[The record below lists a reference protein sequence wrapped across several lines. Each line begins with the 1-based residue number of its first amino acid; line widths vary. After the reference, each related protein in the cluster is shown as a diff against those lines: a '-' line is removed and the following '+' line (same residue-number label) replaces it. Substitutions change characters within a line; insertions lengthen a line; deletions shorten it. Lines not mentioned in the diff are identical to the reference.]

1 MTDNRHI
8 FHKTRQWRPGSWAEL
23 DLRLSDGCSKH
34 REHGEGDHNVVAVK
48 GEGEGGDGEE
58 DEQGLEP
65 GARGGGLP
73 LLQVSLQEPLPLR
86 EAPSLL

>member
-1 MTDNRHI
+1 M
-8 FHKTRQWRPGSWAEL
+8 TRQWRPGGWAEL
-23 DLRLSDGCSKH
+23 DLRLSDGCRKH
-34 REHGEGDHNVVAVK
+34 REHGEG
-48 GEGEGGDGEE
+48 EGEGDHRARVEEQDQTVDCSGGGDGAE